1 MEPSQQIQQLQ
12 EQLAIKEQE
21 NQQLLAQ
28 LAHLRSWMNSLQQR
42 ARANDPHALLV
53 ARELYVGGVPEGTTE
68 DDLCSF
74 FNALMTCS
82 GAQLDS
88 GNSVI
93 NCSITR
99 DKGPPYAFIKL
110 RSVQEASNALA
121 FNGIQFRGSTLKVSR
136 PSKYHPDWG
145 VLLGPTTPDP
155 TINTSML
162 SISSGNGT
170 PLANGGSE
178 SARKPS
184 NPNRLYISGLPYNW
198 RTQHLEGMLSPFGE
212 LKDCVV
218 IVEKMTQ
225 KSKGYG
231 FCEFSDGAVVNGVIK
246 ALHNS
251 VVDGRKITVKRADE
265 DSAPASISGSSS

>member
-1 MEPSQQIQQLQ
+1 MDNTSVVQQLKD
-12 EQLAIKEQE
+12 QLALKEQE
-21 NQQLLAQ
+21 NQQLQAQ
-28 LAHLRSWMNSLQQR
+28 LQHLRGWMNSLQQR

-88 GNSVI
+88 GTSVVH
-93 NCSITR
+93 CSITR

-110 RSVQEASNALA
+110 RSVQETSNALA
-121 FNGIQFRGSTLKVSR
+121 FSGIQFRGSTLKVSR

-145 VLLGPTTPDP
+145 VLLGPTSPDP
-155 TINTSML
+155 TVNTSML
-162 SISSGNGT
+162 SIHSGSGSAS
-170 PLANGGSE
+170 PLANGGGE
-178 SARKPS
+178 APRKPS

-198 RTQHLEGMLSPFGE
+198 RTQHLQGMLSPFGE

-218 IVEKMTQ
+218 IVEKMSQ

-231 FCEFSDGAVVNGVIK
+231 FCEFADGAVVPGVIK

-251 VVDGRKITVKRADE
+251 LVEGRKITVKRADE
-265 DSAPASISGSSS
+265 DIAPSSASG

>member
-1 MEPSQQIQQLQ
+1 MDVLAQQVQQLQ
-12 EQLAIKEQE
+12 EQLSLKEQE
-21 NQQLLAQ
+21 NQQLTTQ
-28 LAHLRSWMNSLQQR
+28 LQHLRSWMNSLQQR

-68 DDLCSF
+68 EDLCSF

-88 GNSVI
+88 GTSVL

-99 DKGPPYAFIKL
+99 DKGPPYAFLKM

-136 PSKYHPDWG
+136 PSKYHPEWG
-145 VLLGPTTPDP
+145 VLLGPTSPDP

-162 SISSGNGT
+162 SINSGNGT
-170 PLANGGSE
+170 PQANGGD
-178 SARKPS
+178 APRKPA
-184 NPNRLYISGLPYNW
+184 NPNRLYISGLPYSW
-198 RTQHLEGMLSPFGE
+198 RTQHLQGMLSPFGE

-218 IVEKMTQ
+218 IIDKMSQ

-231 FCEFSDGAVVNGVIK
+231 FCEFTDGSVVNGVIK
-246 ALHNS
+246 SLHNS
-251 VVDGRKITVKRADE
+251 LVEGRKITVKRADDE
-265 DSAPASISGSSS
+265 SAPPSTTSS

>member
-1 MEPSQQIQQLQ
+1 
-12 EQLAIKEQE
+12 
-21 NQQLLAQ
+21 
-28 LAHLRSWMNSLQQR
+28 MNSLQQR

-88 GNSVI
+88 GTSVV

-110 RSVQEASNALA
+110 RSVQETSNALA
-121 FNGIQFRGSTLKVSR
+121 FSGIQFRGSTLKVCR

-145 VLLGPTTPDP
+145 VLLGPTSPDP
-155 TINTSML
+155 TVNTSML
-162 SISSGNGT
+162 SIASGSAGGS
-170 PLANGGSE
+170 PLANGGSSE
-178 SARKPS
+178 APRKAS

-198 RTQHLEGMLSPFGE
+198 RTQHLQGMLSPFGE

-218 IVEKMTQ
+218 IVEKMSQ

-231 FCEFSDGAVVNGVIK
+231 FCEFAEGSVVPGVIK

-251 VVDGRKITVKRADE
+251 LVEGRKITVKRADE
-265 DSAPASISGSSS
+265 DSAPSSASG